1 MLARGGA
8 TGFIPPDN
16 RSLVATSLACLAL
29 LVAFLALA
37 DGLTRGYRLWTF
49 ESLRRDD
56 AAAGRIKAP
65 SILLAGPQGTT
76 PTPWPGPPGEIY
88 IVDFVYTRC
97 PTVCAALG
105 AEYTRMQALLDK
117 RLGAHSPVRLVSI
130 AFDRPH
136 DTPAALAHY
145 ASVHR
150 QNPALWLLGIPQSAA
165 AQEDLLRTL
174 GIVAIPDGLGGFTHN
189 GAIHLIDAQGTVRA
203 IHDLDQWPRA
213 LDQALA
219 MSKGGHP

>member
-8 TGFIPPDN
+8 TGFVLPDK
-16 RSLVATSLACLAL
+16 RALVATSLACLAL

-88 IVDFVYTRC
+88 RGFRLYPLPDRLRCTRC
-97 PTVCAALG
+97 RIHAP
-105 AEYTRMQALLDK
+105 QALLDK
-117 RLGAHSPVRLVSI
+117 RFGAHSPVRLVSI

-165 AQEDLLRTL
+165 AQEDLLRAL